1 MKKILYKAVCI
12 LGVLF
17 MLFPEAAKAAQVN
30 NDAVY
35 PIMTNDIPGW
45 PAGEDVA
52 SETAIVMDADTGAI
66 LYNKGMDELRYPAST
81 TKIMTALLTLEHCN
95 LDDPV
100 TFTEECLADQTSDSS
115 NAGIQVGEIL
125 TVRQCL
131 MLLMLKSANDVAT
144 QLGVHIAGSVA
155 AFADMMNARAQELG
169 CKNTH
174 FANASGMPDENH
186 YTTAYDLAVIFR
198 EAIKNDTFLEI
209 IGTVNFD
216 LEPTNMCAETRS
228 FRTHQEM
235 IVEGSQF
242 YYEGC
247 FGGKTGASGISQC
260 TLVSGVIRNGM
271 TLIAVSMR
279 TDVMSIW
286 ADHIRLHDYGFQ
298 NFKHEEVPGGMV
310 TIPVNASVE
319 ELTTQEQEAGEQI
332 QVTYY
337 YQNAM
342 VGSGLREKEPEVT
355 EEPVESP
362 LEEGDTPQTDPEPS
376 ETAEGASS
384 DESSQSQIMWYIIY
398 GLIGVNILG
407 ILFAITGKIRK
418 SRKKKKKNRK
428 KKQK

>member
-1 MKKILYKAVCI
+1 MKRIRNKAICCFLVS
-12 LGVLF
+12 LLLLSSVVS
-17 MLFPEAAKAAQVN
+17 AAQVN

-35 PIMTNDIPGW
+35 PVSTNEIEGW
-45 PAGEDVA
+45 PQGFHAA

-95 LDDPV
+95 LDDQV
-100 TFTEECLADQTSDSS
+100 VFTEECLADQTPDSS
-115 NAGIQVGEIL
+115 NAAMQVGEIL

-131 MLLMLKSANDVAT
+131 YLLLLKSANDVAT
-144 QLGVHIAGSVA
+144 QLGVHVAGSVS

-169 CKNTH
+169 CMNTH

-186 YTTAYDLAVIFR
+186 YTTAHDLALIYR
-198 EAIKNDTFLEI
+198 EAIKSQDFRDI
-209 IGTVNFD
+209 IGTVDFV
-216 LEPTNMCAETRS
+216 LEPTNMNGETRT
-228 FRTHQEM
+228 FRTHHEM

-247 FGGKTGASGISQC
+247 IGGKTGGTTISRN
-260 TLVSGVIRNGM
+260 TLVTGAVRNGM
-271 TLIAVSMR
+271 TLIVASMR
-279 TDVMSIW
+279 TDIMSIW
-286 ADHIRLHDYGFQ
+286 ADHVALLDYGFQ

-355 EEPVESP
+355 EEPEKSP

-418 SRKKKKKNRK
+418 SGKKKKK
-428 KKQK
+428 KQK